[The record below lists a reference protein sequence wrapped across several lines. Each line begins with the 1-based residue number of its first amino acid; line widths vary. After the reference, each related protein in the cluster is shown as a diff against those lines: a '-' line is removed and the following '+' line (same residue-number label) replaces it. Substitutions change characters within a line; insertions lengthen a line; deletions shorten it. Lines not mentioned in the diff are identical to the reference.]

1 MYGVREP
8 VVIHLTDVE
17 LEDLQL
23 FLELVYTG
31 KVAMG
36 EARRESF
43 TALLE
48 LLSVRQIIGLS
59 ISFAVNGQLNSQF
72 LMNFNT
78 LSILIFLTG
87 ASVTTLGSG

>member
-1 MYGVREP
+1 MREP

>member
-48 LLSVRQIIGLS
+48 LLSVRQKIELS
-59 ISFAVNGQLNSQF
+59 IAVNSIHNFQL
-72 LMNFNT
+72 
-78 LSILIFLTG
+78 FLTFYQY
-87 ASVTTLGSG
+87 